1 MDSNKFINVVLTS
14 AIIVFIVLG
23 IISLKLNYEGIENQ
37 NKILEGQD
45 TSLELHIGDRKNA
58 SKEMIDLLN
67 EIREIVKG

>member
-45 TSLELHIGDRKNA
+45 TSLELHIDDRKNA
-58 SKEMIDLLN
+58 SKEMIELLN